1 MLHILLK
8 LADFV
13 ETQEDSDE
21 EFEDCMDAIDNDE
34 VIDLDNFKEECYNCL
49 TKQFDVILQR
59 TRTLPHLMNLS
70 RAAENALDEMQEN
83 SFAIISSMLYSNFK
97 PDQKPSLKVIAQSK
111 SVLILQTVVSYIEN
125 ATYKCERPSGENASE
140 CLSLISGLD

>member
-59 TRTLPHLMNLS
+59 TRTLTPGTCQKMTFGDARELICNNLI
-70 RAAENALDEMQEN
+70 NAL
-83 SFAIISSMLYSNFK
+83 L
-97 PDQKPSLKVIAQSK
+97 
-111 SVLILQTVVSYIEN
+111 
-125 ATYKCERPSGENASE
+125 
-140 CLSLISGLD
+140 

>member
-49 TKQFDVILQR
+49 TKQFDVIL
-59 TRTLPHLMNLS
+59 
-70 RAAENALDEMQEN
+70 
-83 SFAIISSMLYSNFK
+83 
-97 PDQKPSLKVIAQSK
+97 
-111 SVLILQTVVSYIEN
+111 
-125 ATYKCERPSGENASE
+125 
-140 CLSLISGLD
+140 